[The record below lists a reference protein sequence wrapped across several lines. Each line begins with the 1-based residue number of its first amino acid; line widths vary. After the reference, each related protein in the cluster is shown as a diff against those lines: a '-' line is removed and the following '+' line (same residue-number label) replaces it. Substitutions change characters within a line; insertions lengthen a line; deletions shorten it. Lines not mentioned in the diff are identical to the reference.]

1 MTFSSLHASLLALA
15 VFSVPGTAL
24 AAPAGPEAPMVLAQ
38 ADTAAETQ
46 DVEAVRKFL
55 AKTSDV
61 SQMDAEK
68 LRQRLKRAERLSQQ
82 EGLPA
87 DLQSALQQRIAA
99 LESELAKRG
108 QSSTSASSTPSAPAS
123 EDDAQTE
130 TQAQAEAGQGDS
142 ASGTGAASAGEV
154 AAFLKSVRPAADLSD
169 KDLRRQVKRAAQLAK
184 SEGISKE
191 QRKALRK
198 VMREGRA
205 KPKGEAAGSAAG
217 SNAGQPQPEQGG
229 EATDSESAGGSSGVG
244 SGSGAEPPQPQGQVN
259 PALEQQAQAML
270 KDNADVRAMKQPELR
285 TRLTAMR
292 DLLASGQLSPA
303 TEEALRAKLAN
314 ERQVLRNQVSTS
326 GAGSSSGSSGA
337 GSSNGSNSGGSSSGS
352 TPPKGSTGSSGST
365 PPRGNGGSNGPDI
378 DITIV
383 LGDTRPPN
391 DLRDDELVRRIDVYR
406 TVVVDER
413 YSAIE
418 RERWRRQMERDRL
431 FLRQRMLEER
441 RQREAELRAGGAA
454 VMIDVEDDYVPGRR
468 PPPPSVF
475 AAEVA
480 DDELADVLAAP
491 PRRKID
497 RRYTVEEIEQSPDAR
512 DAVARIEIDTV
523 HFGFGE
529 SFLREEEI
537 DKLDR
542 IARVLER
549 ILARQ
554 PDEVFL
560 LEGHTDAV
568 GAPEANLELSRE
580 RARAVKDAL
589 VTYYVIPAD
598 NLKTVGLGERYLK
611 IPTEQPEAENRR
623 VSLARITPLVG
634 QAD

>member
-61 SQMDAEK
+61 AQMDAEK

-130 TQAQAEAGQGDS
+130 TQAQAEAGQGGS

-205 KPKGEAAGSAAG
+205 KLKGESGEAASG
-217 SNAGQPQPEQGG
+217 NG
-229 EATDSESAGGSSGVG
+229 EAADSGSGSSGVG

-326 GAGSSSGSSGA
+326 GAGSSS
-337 GSSNGSNSGGSSSGS
+337 GSNSGGSSSGS

-491 PRRKID
+491 LRRKID

>member
-154 AAFLKSVRPAADLSD
+154 AAFLKSVRPAAELSD

-205 KPKGEAAGSAAG
+205 KLKGESGEAASG
-217 SNAGQPQPEQGG
+217 NG
-229 EATDSESAGGSSGVG
+229 EAADSGSGSSGVS
-244 SGSGAEPPQPQGQVN
+244 SGSGAEPPQPQGQVD

-270 KDNADVRAMKQPELR
+270 KGNADVRAMKQPELR

-314 ERQVLRNQVSTS
+314 ERQVLRNQVST
-326 GAGSSSGSSGA
+326 SGA